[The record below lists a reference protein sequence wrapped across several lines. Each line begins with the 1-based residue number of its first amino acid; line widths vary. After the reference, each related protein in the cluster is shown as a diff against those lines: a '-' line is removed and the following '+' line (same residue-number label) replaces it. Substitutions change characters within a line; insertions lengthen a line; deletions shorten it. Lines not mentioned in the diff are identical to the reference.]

1 MQIKMVRFIELTG
14 VNEININKTILA
26 LVIILITKKVIV
38 NIKWA
43 IVVTEIVI
51 VLEAWR
57 ITSFNFKMF
66 PNIKQENLRCNGN
79 KHIDQKIMSWT

>member
-1 MQIKMVRFIELTG
+1 MVRFIELTG

-51 VLEAWR
+51 VLEA
-57 ITSFNFKMF
+57 
-66 PNIKQENLRCNGN
+66 
-79 KHIDQKIMSWT
+79 